1 MKAVILA
8 GNRQFIVAEKEQILV
23 DRING
28 KKAGETVEFEALAL
42 IDGAK
47 TELKP
52 GKKVAAKIVDELVK
66 GEKTRA
72 IRFHPKKRVKK
83 IVGGRHEFTRVEIA
97 KIA

>member
-8 GNRQFIVAEKEQILV
+8 GNRQFIVSEKEQILV
-23 DRING
+23 DRIDD
-28 KKAGETVEFEALAL
+28 KKEGDKVEFDAIAL
-42 IDGAK
+42 IDGAN
-47 TELKP
+47 TRLKP
-52 GKKVAAKIVDELVK
+52 GKKVSAKVLDELVK

-83 IVGGRHEFTRVEIA
+83 VVGGRHQFTRVEIE